1 MPRSA
6 CSAAQRDVYEAVLEV
21 HRACLA
27 ACRPGATLRHLHH
40 LSVRLLSEA
49 LAQARSSE
57 PRPAAGLAKP
67 PCPTSASFIKLLS
80 QPACPPAC

>member
-27 ACRPGATLRHLHH
+27 ACRPGATLRNLHH

-49 LAQARSSE
+49 MAQASSNDGW
-57 PRPAAGLAKP
+57 AAAACQTSAASLSVYLP
-67 PCPTSASFIKLLS
+67 PC
-80 QPACPPAC
+80 